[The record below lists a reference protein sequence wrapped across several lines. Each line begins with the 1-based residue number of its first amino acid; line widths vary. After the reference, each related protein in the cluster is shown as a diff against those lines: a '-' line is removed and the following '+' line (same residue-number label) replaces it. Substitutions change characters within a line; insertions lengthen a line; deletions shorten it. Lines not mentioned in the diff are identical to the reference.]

1 MFGIQRKSQMETQ
14 TNLPMRK
21 FTVHIVVIPTVLEQK
36 LFGTAIRHENRV
48 IEGYTLKDAKKRAGI
63 Q

>member
-1 MFGIQRKSQMETQ
+1 MTQ
-14 TNLPMRK
+14 AKPSLDMRQFK
-21 FTVHIVVIPTVLEQK
+21 VNVMIVPSVLEMQ
-36 LFGTAIRHENRV
+36 LTGATIRNEERI